1 MPIDGGSDQWRI
13 LDESTL
19 HGVHNGLEAIV
30 RAQFFVNAMEV
41 IPERGERDSQ
51 LPSNLGRV
59 LGLCEQVQDS
69 LLLF

>member
-1 MPIDGGSDQWRI
+1 MSATTA

-19 HGVHNGLEAIV
+19 HGVHNGVESIV

-51 LPSNLGRV
+51 LPTNLGRV
-59 LGLCEQVQDS
+59 LGL
-69 LLLF
+69 